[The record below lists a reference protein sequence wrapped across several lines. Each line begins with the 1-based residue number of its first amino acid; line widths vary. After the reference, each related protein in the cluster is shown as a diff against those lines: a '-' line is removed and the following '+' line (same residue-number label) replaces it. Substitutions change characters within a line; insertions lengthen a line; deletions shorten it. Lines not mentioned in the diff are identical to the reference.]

1 MNSHQ
6 SQSQSQSPIAVV
18 AGKRKVHIETWG
30 CQMNVADSERMLA
43 ILEANNYELTV
54 AGAEAADLVLLNTCH
69 IRENARHKVLSR
81 LGVLN
86 QLKVS
91 NPNLKIAVTGC
102 VAQADGKKL
111 IELAPQIDVLIGPG
125 KLDELPRLLQEN
137 RETGKST
144 LAIGFDRHIE
154 AEGGLTEQST
164 DRKRPSVQGE
174 NPPLHIPSISGRP
187 EVTRF
192 VNIIQGCNNFC
203 TFCVVPFTR
212 GREISRRKE
221 EIIREVEYMV
231 KTGAREITLLGQNV
245 NSYGLDLLG
254 IDEVP
259 DDGGPF
265 VDLLRSVAMVEGVER
280 VRFTTS
286 NPHDFTQPLAQ
297 LFAEQPKLG
306 RHIHLPVQAGS
317 DRTLDRM
324 KRKVTVETYLQRV
337 QWLREA
343 VPGIAISTDL
353 IVGFPGETDEEFEDT
368 LRLIEKVRY
377 SFVYAF
383 VYSPRKGTAAAR
395 FSEQVPEAVKV
406 QRLARL
412 NAAQD
417 KITMDWVN
425 ADIATKQD
433 VLFIY
438 ESRKYPGLWVG
449 KTMEFRTVRVQSSQ
463 NLLGRTLP
471 VNITAGNKIALLGD
485 LHHSLASEAH

>member
-1 MNSHQ
+1 MVSMVSTQTDPSLASN
-6 SQSQSQSPIAVV
+6 PV
-18 AGKRKVHIETWG
+18 KLKVHIETWG

-54 AGAEAADLVLLNTCH
+54 AGVEEADLVLLNTCH

-86 QLKVS
+86 QLKEAK
-91 NPNLKIAVTGC
+91 PNLKIAVTGC

-111 IELAPQIDVLIGPG
+111 IELAPQIDILIGPG
-125 KLDELPRLLQEN
+125 KLDELPRLLLEN
-137 RETGKST
+137 ISTGNST
-144 LAIGFDRHIE
+144 VAIGFDRHVE
-154 AEGGLTEQST
+154 AE
-164 DRKRPSVQGE
+164 E
-174 NPPLHIPSISGRP
+174 NTAESDALGSIRSPLHIPSVSGRP

-212 GREISRRKE
+212 GREISRTKADV
-221 EIIREVEYMV
+221 ILEVEYMV
-231 KTGAREITLLGQNV
+231 STGAREITLLGQNV

-254 IDEVP
+254 VDEVP
-259 DDGGPF
+259 KDGGPF
-265 VDLLRSVAMVEGVER
+265 VDLLRSVANVEGVER

-286 NPHDFTQPLAQ
+286 NPHDFTPPLAR

-324 KRKVTVETYLQRV
+324 KRKVTVETYLERV
-337 QWLREA
+337 KWLREA
-343 VPGIAISTDL
+343 VPGMAISTDL

-395 FSEQVPEAVKV
+395 FLDQVPEDVKV

-417 KITMDWVN
+417 KITMEWVH
-425 ADIATKQD
+425 ADIGTTQD

-449 KTMEFRTVRVQSSQ
+449 KTPEFRTVRVQASG
-463 NLLGRTLP
+463 NLLGKTLP
-471 VNITAGNKIALLGD
+471 VNITAGNKIALLGNC
-485 LHHSLASEAH
+485 

>member
-1 MNSHQ
+1 MIS
-6 SQSQSQSPIAVV
+6 SQTEISSPVI
-18 AGKRKVHIETWG
+18 GSKRKVHIETWG

-86 QLKVS
+86 QLKES

-111 IELAPQIDVLIGPG
+111 IALAPQIDVLIGPG
-125 KLDELPRLLQEN
+125 KLDELPRLLLEN
-137 RETGKST
+137 RTSGEST
-144 LAIGFDRHIE
+144 VAIGFDRHTEIE
-154 AEGGLTEQST
+154 ES
-164 DRKRPSVQGE
+164 PVQHSPE
-174 NPPLHIPSISGRP
+174 SLRSNFPPLHIPSISGRP

-212 GREISRRKE
+212 GREISRTKADVL
-221 EIIREVEYMV
+221 REVEYMV
-231 KTGAREITLLGQNV
+231 STGAREITLLGQNV

-265 VDLLRSVAMVEGVER
+265 VDLLKSVASIEGVER

-324 KRKVTVETYLQRV
+324 KRKVTVDTYLERV
-337 QWLREA
+337 RWLREA
-343 VPGIAISTDL
+343 VPGMAISTDL
-353 IVGFPGETDEEFEDT
+353 IVGFPGETEAEFEDT
-368 LRLIEKVRY
+368 LRLIERVRY

-395 FSEQVPEAVKV
+395 FLEQVPEEIKV

-417 KITMDWVN
+417 KITMEWVN
-425 ADIATKQD
+425 ADIGTNQD

-449 KTMEFRTVRVQSSQ
+449 KTTEFRTVRVQAAG
-463 NLLGRTLP
+463 NLLGKTLP
-471 VNITAGNKIALLGD
+471 VKITAGNKIALLGN
-485 LHHSLASEAH
+485 LLVH